1 MDADQSKIATKT
13 DGGYYLSNYKGIEAI
28 FKWLVDLVEL
38 ISYGNNDDRCVIENS
53 PIWDDI
59 ALYKATIM
67 VTGRE
72 YIEKYSLFT
81 KARFVE
87 MDQAARV
94 ATVSEFVR
102 IGWKIFGQAWRKDWY
117 LEFFDKLCEEGE
129 EGTISPKRD
138 DVWTAIEALAQFYL
152 SINESCR
159 AYSIS
164 VITDDTL
171 LMDFCNGKRSHIAQD
186 DLRRFE
192 ENPITE
198 CRPKPG
204 RRSCRSMIL
213 DDYFTTDPRCEI
225 TQILNFIKD
234 NPGKSRSE
242 ALAIEIIRLK
252 EEGKIIEL
260 NGRFSGF
267 IDQLR
272 TVIPDLPSR
281 QSIIRYLQRT

>member
-1 MDADQSKIATKT
+1 MEADRNKIATKT
-13 DGGYYLSNYKGIEAI
+13 DDGYYLSNYKGIEAI
-28 FKWLVDLVEL
+28 FKWLVDLVEF
-38 ISYGNNDDRCVIENS
+38 ICHGADNDSCVIKNS

-67 VTGRE
+67 VAGRE

-87 MDQAARV
+87 MEQAARV
-94 ATVSEFVR
+94 ATVSEFVQ
-102 IGWKIFGQAWRKDWY
+102 IGWKIFGLVWRKDWC
-117 LEFFDKLCEEGE
+117 LEFYDKLCKEGE
-129 EGTISPKRD
+129 EGTISPERD

-152 SINESCR
+152 SINESCK

-171 LMDFCNGKRSHIAQD
+171 LMDFCNGKRSHNAQD
-186 DLRRFE
+186 DLMRLE
-192 ENPITE
+192 ESPITE

-204 RRSCRSMIL
+204 RRSCRSMML
-213 DDYFTTDPRCEI
+213 GDYFTTDPHREI
-225 TQILNFIKD
+225 AQILNFIND

-242 ALAIEIIRLK
+242 AVAIEILRLK
-252 EEGKIIEL
+252 DEGKIVEL
-260 NGRFSGF
+260 YGRFSGF

-272 TVIPDLPSR
+272 TVIPDLPTR
-281 QSIIRYLQRT
+281 QAIIRYLRHT

>member
-1 MDADQSKIATKT
+1 MNT
-13 DGGYYLSNYKGIEAI
+13 GEGYYLSNYKGIEAI

-38 ISYGNNDDRCVIENS
+38 ISYGNDNNRHVIENS

-59 ALYKATIM
+59 ALYKVTTM

-87 MDQAARV
+87 MEQAARV

-102 IGWKIFGQAWRKDWY
+102 IGWKIFGQVWRKDWY
-117 LEFFDKLCEEGE
+117 LEFYDKLCEDGE
-129 EGTISPKRD
+129 KGTISPEMD
-138 DVWTAIEALAQFYL
+138 NVWTAIEALAQFYL
-152 SINESCR
+152 SINESCK

-186 DLRRFE
+186 DLRMFE
-192 ENPITE
+192 ESPITE

-204 RRSCRSMIL
+204 RRSSRSMML
-213 DDYFTTDPRCEI
+213 GDYFTTDPRCEI
-225 TQILNFIKD
+225 TQILNFIKN
-234 NPGKSRSE
+234 NPEKSRSE
-242 ALAIEIIRLK
+242 AVAIEILRLK
-252 EEGKIIEL
+252 DEGKIIEL

-281 QSIIRYLQRT
+281 QSIIRYLHYT

>member
-1 MDADQSKIATKT
+1 MNT
-13 DGGYYLSNYKGIEAI
+13 GEGYYLSNYKGIEAI

-38 ISYGNNDDRCVIENS
+38 ISYGNDNNRHVIENS

-59 ALYKATIM
+59 ALYKVTTM

-87 MDQAARV
+87 MEQAARV

-102 IGWKIFGQAWRKDWY
+102 IGWKIFGQVWRKDWY
-117 LEFFDKLCEEGE
+117 LEFYDKLCEDGE
-129 EGTISPKRD
+129 KGTISPEMD
-138 DVWTAIEALAQFYL
+138 NVWTAIEALAQFYL
-152 SINESCR
+152 SINESCK

-192 ENPITE
+192 ESPITE

-204 RRSCRSMIL
+204 RRSSRSMML
-213 DDYFTTDPRCEI
+213 GDYFTTDPRCEI

-234 NPGKSRSE
+234 NPEKSRSE
-242 ALAIEIIRLK
+242 AVAIEILRLK
-252 EEGKIIEL
+252 DEGKIIEL

-281 QSIIRYLQRT
+281 QSIIRYLHYT